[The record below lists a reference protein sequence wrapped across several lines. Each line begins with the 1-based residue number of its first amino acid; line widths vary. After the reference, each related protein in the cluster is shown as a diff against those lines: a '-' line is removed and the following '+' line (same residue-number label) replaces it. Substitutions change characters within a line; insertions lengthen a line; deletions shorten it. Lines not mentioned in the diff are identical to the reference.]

1 MKLLHSCLCLVTVS
15 FLLVGCNVNR
25 NLKVTEVAADRVE
38 LFLDEPADKE
48 LYLTG
53 IKLKWIS
60 QDPNAQPVSGEVDL
74 GAAGPLHGRQFLVV
88 FEDANYTDVPVAQAI
103 GSGTIL
109 GIKVRGGFFP
119 GYITGTSVS
128 MGVSG
133 KNTRS
138 VFFVPLYYHHADD
151 VVRFGPRPRPL
162 LAGAF
167 NENGSLDNIGPEG
180 GRESVSRTF
189 SGSDPTDSN
198 SEADWSLRPNSIGI
212 PTPP

>member
-1 MKLLHSCLCLVTVS
+1 MKLLPCCLGVVLVS

-48 LYLTG
+48 LNLSG
-53 IKLKWIS
+53 IKLKWVS
-60 QDPNAQPVSGEVDL
+60 QDPNAQPVSGELDL
-74 GAAGPLHGRQFLVV
+74 GVAGPLRGRQFLVV
-88 FEDANYTDVPVAQAI
+88 FEDATYTDPPVAQPI
-103 GSGTIL
+103 GTGSTL

-133 KNTRS
+133 TNTRGL
-138 VFFVPLYYHHADD
+138 FFVPAYYHHADD
-151 VVRFGPRPRPL
+151 VLRFGPRPRPL
-162 LAGAF
+162 LAGVF
-167 NENGSLDNIGPEG
+167 QENGSLDTIGPEG

-189 SGSDPTDSN
+189 AGADPVDSD
-198 SEADWSLRPNSIGI
+198 SEADWSLRPNSIGV